1 MGVTDLLL
9 TGVLKSS
16 TSARTAVVELM
27 ETTALGMAEKER
39 LARRPSAR
47 STRRFPVSVLCLIDN
62 FFSENTTQRNAT
74 NATITKM
81 IYLLG
86 NTKILLLADNETE
99 EKLKNIV

>member
-27 ETTALGMAEKER
+27 DTTALGMAEKER

-47 STRRFPVSVLCLIDN
+47 STRRFPVSVLCLIDIH
-62 FFSENTTQRNAT
+62 FFSETL
-74 NATITKM
+74 KK
-81 IYLLG
+81 LG
-86 NTKILLLADNETE
+86 FIKSNYNKADFHLG
-99 EKLKNIV
+99 KDFVICRH